1 MSNSNPALHDPS
13 QADEKAP
20 ERFKVR
26 FETTKGDFELD
37 VHRQWAP
44 RGADRFYNLVQVGFF
59 EDIALF
65 RVIDGFMAQFGIHG
79 DPSVASKW
87 REARIEDDPV
97 KESNTR
103 GRISFATAGPNTRT
117 TQLFINFGN
126 NSSLD
131 GMGFAP
137 FGEVTE
143 GMKVVDSIY
152 KGYGEGA
159 PQGAGP
165 NQMRVQS
172 QGNKY
177 LKADFPKLDYIK
189 QVEIVDEDG

>member
-1 MSNSNPALHDPS
+1 MSKGNPALHDPS

-37 VHRQWAP
+37 VHREWAP
-44 RGADRFYNLVQVGFF
+44 RGADRFYNLVQIGFF

-65 RVIDGFMAQFGIHG
+65 RVIEGFMAQFGIHG
-79 DPSVASKW
+79 DPPVASKW
-87 REARIEDDPV
+87 REARIKDDPV
-97 KESNTR
+97 KESNRR

-143 GMKVVDSIY
+143 GMKVVGSVY

-177 LKADFPKLDYIK
+177 LKADFPKLDYIR
-189 QVEIVDEDG
+189 QAEILEG